1 MMRPLI
7 SSGSATSFPRPSW
20 WYLHSLVA
28 EVQFSEQRRC
38 CAEETKRL
46 GLSDLFSGRASCS
59 LIRISNCGA
68 VWESW
73 GCSVTN
79 TSSVSVPN
87 QFPVVMADDTTD
99 SYGPG
104 YVLDRYISLSHN
116 HTWKADNWNLLQ
128 RWWLSSNWLKLL
140 SRELS
145 LPSCSSTSTSAWVLA
160 SGGALL
166 TRPPRLAWPTMR
178 GLVLNWTKVGVLKGP
193 TGFQTSPNLLFMAAF
208 ANLGSGWRSQ
218 KKSYMNNK
226 LTGSFSLQAQEWPP
240 ALRPHSSAWP
250 RDRECT
256 SPCTLSSSCNS
267 RKVLITKMCH
277 SLNKVF
283 FRYRHLL
290 HWQYPALM
298 QASLQPTTS
307 SSESY
312 TTEETVVS
320 RWSIIHIKR
329 RQSLCMKYTCD
340 GALPWYLDMITAVV
354 PSGSP
359 SVKISTIPFLRQ
371 DELFI
376 YICQKQL

>member
-46 GLSDLFSGRASCS
+46 GLNDLFSGRASCS

-178 GLVLNWTKVGVLKGP
+178 GLVLNWTKVGGP
-193 TGFQTSPNLLFMAAF
+193 EGAHRLPNLT
-208 ANLGSGWRSQ
+208 
-218 KKSYMNNK
+218 K
-226 LTGSFSLQAQEWPP
+226 LVVHGSFCQPGKWM
-240 ALRPHSSAWP
+240 
-250 RDRECT
+250 
-256 SPCTLSSSCNS
+256 
-267 RKVLITKMCH
+267 KVTKEK
-277 SLNKVF
+277 L
-283 FRYRHLL
+283 YE
-290 HWQYPALM
+290 Q
-298 QASLQPTTS
+298 
-307 SSESY
+307 
-312 TTEETVVS
+312 
-320 RWSIIHIKR
+320 
-329 RQSLCMKYTCD
+329 
-340 GALPWYLDMITAVV
+340 
-354 PSGSP
+354 
-359 SVKISTIPFLRQ
+359 
-371 DELFI
+371 
-376 YICQKQL
+376 

>member
-46 GLSDLFSGRASCS
+46 GLNDLFSGRASCS

-166 TRPPRLAWPTMR
+166 TRPPRLAWPIMR

-283 FRYRHLL
+283 FRYSHLL
-290 HWQYPALM
+290 HWQWPALM
-298 QASLQPTTS
+298 QTLCYSLIFMVELQ
-307 SSESY
+307 
-312 TTEETVVS
+312 VVQRRMVGHWL
-320 RWSIIHIKR
+320 RWR
-329 RQSLCMKYTCD
+329 N
-340 GALPWYLDMITAVV
+340 
-354 PSGSP
+354 
-359 SVKISTIPFLRQ
+359 
-371 DELFI
+371 
-376 YICQKQL
+376 